1 MNRYR
6 VVWTAASGFLA
17 LVGTARAFTWSPGT
31 VLPVLLAFLLVG
43 AVATLLVALL
53 HGRTGLGLV
62 SSVVVGACTWGAA
75 AVAFIGFAL
84 FLGAGVWLLAL
95 GVLITSPYV
104 IGTCVRW
111 IGSAPTPST
120 TQLQAAVT
128 ALAYAS
134 PGFVPIDPLLD
145 LRLLTDDQLQRRWSD
160 SWREPSAARTGA
172 QQLHAAWE
180 RQDLLDEMERRNPE
194 GFVAWLFSHDQA
206 FGGLPPRLDQA
217 HAASCPIDWDALLH
231 DQD

>member
-1 MNRYR
+1 MNQYR
-6 VVWTAASGFLA
+6 VVWTAASGLLA
-17 LVGTARAFTWSPGT
+17 LIGMARAFAWSPRT

-43 AVATLLVALL
+43 ALTTVLVALL

-62 SSVVVGACTWGAA
+62 SPGVVGDCISGAA
-75 AVAFIGFAL
+75 AVAFIGFAVL
-84 FLGAGVWLLAL
+84 LGAGVWLLAL

-104 IGTCVRW
+104 IGACLRW
-111 IGSAPTPST
+111 IASAPTPST
-120 TQLQAAVT
+120 AQLHAAAT

-160 SWREPSAARTGA
+160 SWREPSAPRTVEH
-172 QQLHAAWE
+172 QLHTVRE
-180 RQDLLDEMERRNPE
+180 SQELLDEMERRNPE
-194 GFVAWLFSHDQA
+194 GFGAWLLSDDQA

-217 HAASCPIDWDALLH
+217 HAHSSAIDWDALLH